1 MRPKSAVTLRVRTG
15 LRCSPKRARRVPTP
29 GIPDHFGYGR
39 PRVPRSGP
47 LLASAPGPPG
57 VRFGAVCAR
66 RRHHMHVASRRRSRR
81 GISFRM
87 RPFTAQYTPSRCRGG
102 GPLRPAWAPEAPESP
117 RHRPVSRSS
126 PRVARRLS
134 TCRSIYGPAPAV
146 RARAS
151 ASAFPAPLSA
161 ATIIDELTPPAQPR
175 QKHELPPQ
183 PFVSATGA
191 IVGLS
196 PV

>member
-1 MRPKSAVTLRVRTG
+1 MRYQKSGGTLRVRTG

-102 GPLRPAWAPEAPESP
+102 GPLRPAWAPQAPESP
-117 RHRPVSRSS
+117 RARPVSRSS
-126 PRVARRLS
+126 PRAARRLS
-134 TCRSIYGPAPAV
+134 TCRSILWTRAGCSCTRVCVGIPGAPIRCDDNRRAHAPRPAKAK
-146 RARAS
+146 
-151 ASAFPAPLSA
+151 
-161 ATIIDELTPPAQPR
+161 T
-175 QKHELPPQ
+175 
-183 PFVSATGA
+183 
-191 IVGLS
+191 
-196 PV
+196 